1 MGRGAV
7 SFAAPE
13 TNNAAW
19 PERLRQHLPNE
30 ARLHELAERF
40 GLSAFERDV
49 IAVLW
54 TTTYHHE
61 WRAEL
66 TASLTEALNA
76 NLTPLLISRVF
87 GHTPRA
93 RLGSESA
100 LLSWQLVAEHPLLDG
115 SAALSL
121 DPHIL
126 AWLDGAYELDRELVA
141 YAEKLNPSIELA
153 SWGLVALAQQLH
165 AGVAQGQRY
174 CISLRSSEAS
184 HGAQGGANEGAHEG
198 ARDGV
203 SNGDPYATW
212 AAAAA
217 LAQHLGLA
225 ALRIHGASDA
235 QRLLRAHR
243 QAFLDTCV
251 PCFAT
256 GESARSDARIQDALH
271 SSASAAHTSFH
282 PPGVAPFPLQVV
294 CGQADLALQAGQTT
308 AQQHITVTLPLPTLE
323 ERRLLWRQLLPT
335 SQAWNPAAFEDL
347 LWRFDASCGE
357 IARAAAQQPR
367 DAEQAAQCLR
377 DSARVELNSL
387 AQAMPATFT
396 WNDLVLPKDVHERLH
411 DIAFEA
417 RERNRLW
424 AHPEA
429 ARLWPQ
435 GRGVVAL
442 IAGPPG
448 TGKTMAAQVIARE
461 LGLDLLRVN
470 LAALQSKWVGETA
483 KNLQR
488 VLSSGAHR
496 HAVLFFDEADA
507 LYGKRVEDM
516 RDAQDRYVNQDTSQ
530 LMLALEACPGVVLLA
545 TNLRANIDPAFMR
558 RIRHQVEFP
567 KPDSLARFDIWQRAV
582 TALLGDATFNEQKL
596 TEQKTV
602 LKQGLHA
609 LAQFEASAAQIKN
622 AVLSAAFRVR
632 QQPEMHAAP
641 ALLELFGAML
651 LRELNKEGVGVSER
665 DIAALLAAAD
675 ATNSATDNATKHAA
689 LEPAL

>member
-1 MGRGAV
+1 
-7 SFAAPE
+7 
-13 TNNAAW
+13 
-19 PERLRQHLPNE
+19 
-30 ARLHELAERF
+30 
-40 GLSAFERDV
+40 
-49 IAVLW
+49 
-54 TTTYHHE
+54 
-61 WRAEL
+61 
-66 TASLTEALNA
+66 
-76 NLTPLLISRVF
+76 
-87 GHTPRA
+87 
-93 RLGSESA
+93 
-100 LLSWQLVAEHPLLDG
+100 
-115 SAALSL
+115 
-121 DPHIL
+121 
-126 AWLDGAYELDRELVA
+126 
-141 YAEKLNPSIELA
+141 
-153 SWGLVALAQQLH
+153 
-165 AGVAQGQRY
+165 
-174 CISLRSSEAS
+174 
-184 HGAQGGANEGAHEG
+184 
-198 ARDGV
+198 
-203 SNGDPYATW
+203 
-212 AAAAA
+212 
-217 LAQHLGLA
+217 
-225 ALRIHGASDA
+225 
-235 QRLLRAHR
+235 
-243 QAFLDTCV
+243 
-251 PCFAT
+251 
-256 GESARSDARIQDALH
+256 
-271 SSASAAHTSFH
+271 
-282 PPGVAPFPLQVV
+282 
-294 CGQADLALQAGQTT
+294 
-308 AQQHITVTLPLPTLE
+308 
-323 ERRLLWRQLLPT
+323 
-335 SQAWNPAAFEDL
+335 
-347 LWRFDASCGE
+347 
-357 IARAAAQQPR
+357 
-367 DAEQAAQCLR
+367 
-377 DSARVELNSL
+377 
-387 AQAMPATFT
+387 
-396 WNDLVLPKDVHERLH
+396 
-411 DIAFEA
+411 
-417 RERNRLW
+417 
-424 AHPEA
+424 
-429 ARLWPQ
+429 
-435 GRGVVAL
+435 
-442 IAGPPG
+442 
-448 TGKTMAAQVIARE
+448 MAAQVIARE